1 MRTFGNS
8 KGFTLIEL
16 IIIIVILGIL
26 AAVAIPKYIDMRQ
39 QAADSSARGIL
50 GGLRGAVTV
59 VYANR
64 SINSYTTPID
74 MTSVVSQVQL
84 SGYDSSAMGA
94 TTLLVTISGNAYT
107 FNLTPTDQLPTTP
120 PTVTECYLVGKWT
133 KKNNNVPH
141 AAFSIQNPIA
151 LLITQEK
158 FKGFSL
164 GNSNTFTLGA

>member
-1 MRTFGNS
+1 MRTIGSS

-64 SINSYTTPID
+64 TINGYTTPID
-74 MTSVVSQVQL
+74 MANVLSQIQL
-84 SGYDSSAMGA
+84 SGYDASTWGP
-94 TTLLVTISGNAYT
+94 TTLMITISGNAYT
-107 FNLTPTDQLPTTP
+107 FNLNPTDQLPTTP
-120 PTVTECYLVGKWT
+120 PMVTASGRSE
-133 KKNNNVPH
+133 
-141 AAFSIQNPIA
+141 FS
-151 LLITQEK
+151 TW
-158 FKGFSL
+158 
-164 GNSNTFTLGA
+164 

>member
-1 MRTFGNS
+1 MLGNS

-64 SINSYTTPID
+64 VIRSSADPID
-74 MTSVVSQVQL
+74 MKEVLDNVQL
-84 SGYDSSAMGA
+84 SGYDSSAGGGA
-94 TTLLVTISGNAYT
+94 GEAVLTVTISNQTYT
-107 FNLTPTDQLPTTP
+107 FVLNNTNSIPTTP
-120 PTVTECYLVGKWT
+120 PSVNESGHSTW
-133 KKNNNVPH
+133 
-141 AAFSIQNPIA
+141 
-151 LLITQEK
+151 
-158 FKGFSL
+158 
-164 GNSNTFTLGA
+164 

>member
-1 MRTFGNS
+1 MRTVGNS

-26 AAVAIPKYIDMRQ
+26 AAVAIPKYIDMRS

-64 SINSYTTPID
+64 SINSNNAAID
-74 MTSVVSQVQL
+74 MATVISQVQL
-84 SGYDSSAMGA
+84 SGFDSSTYGA
-94 TTLLVTISGNAYT
+94 TTLLVTISGNPYT

-120 PTVTECYLVGKWT
+120 PAVSE
-133 KKNNNVPH
+133 
-141 AAFSIQNPIA
+141 AAHP
-151 LLITQEK
+151 TW
-158 FKGFSL
+158 
-164 GNSNTFTLGA
+164 

>member
-1 MRTFGNS
+1 MRTIGSS

-64 SINSYTTPID
+64 TLNSNTAAID
-74 MTSVVSQVQL
+74 MAAVLNQVQL
-84 SGYDSSAMGA
+84 SGYDSSASGP
-94 TTLLVTISGNAYT
+94 TTLVVTISGNAYT
-107 FNLTPTDQLPTTP
+107 FNLTPTNQLPTTP
-120 PTVTECYLVGKWT
+120 PT
-133 KKNNNVPH
+133 
-141 AAFSIQNPIA
+141 
-151 LLITQEK
+151 ITASGRPE
-158 FKGFSL
+158 F
-164 GNSNTFTLGA
+164 NTW

>member
-1 MRTFGNS
+1 MRTIGSS

-64 SINSYTTPID
+64 AINGYTTPID
-74 MTSVVSQVQL
+74 MTSVINQVQL
-84 SGYDSSAMGA
+84 SGYDSSAFGP
-94 TTLLVTISGNAYT
+94 TTLVVTISGNAYT
-107 FNLTPTDQLPTTP
+107 FNLSPTDQLPTTP
-120 PTVTECYLVGKWT
+120 PTVTASGRPE
-133 KKNNNVPH
+133 
-141 AAFSIQNPIA
+141 FS
-151 LLITQEK
+151 TW
-158 FKGFSL
+158 
-164 GNSNTFTLGA
+164 

>member
-1 MRTFGNS
+1 MIFASSIDIKYKEGGAYMRTVGNS

-64 SINSYTTPID
+64 SITSNNAAID
-74 MTSVVSQVQL
+74 MAAVLSQVQL
-84 SGYDSSAMGA
+84 SGFDSSTWGA
-94 TTLLVTISGNAYT
+94 TTLLVTISGNPYT

-120 PTVTECYLVGKWT
+120 PTVSESAHTTW
-133 KKNNNVPH
+133 
-141 AAFSIQNPIA
+141 
-151 LLITQEK
+151 
-158 FKGFSL
+158 
-164 GNSNTFTLGA
+164 

>member
-1 MRTFGNS
+1 MRTIGSS

-64 SINSYTTPID
+64 TISGHTTSID
-74 MTSVVSQVQL
+74 MASVLNQIQL
-84 SGYDSSAMGA
+84 SGYDASVWGP
-94 TTLLVTISGNAYT
+94 TTLMITISGYAYT
-107 FNLTPTDQLPTTP
+107 FNLSPTDQLPTTP
-120 PTVTECYLVGKWT
+120 PTVTASGRPE
-133 KKNNNVPH
+133 
-141 AAFSIQNPIA
+141 FS
-151 LLITQEK
+151 TW
-158 FKGFSL
+158 
-164 GNSNTFTLGA
+164 

>member
-1 MRTFGNS
+1 MRIFGNS

-64 SINSYTTPID
+64 TINGYTIHLPR
-74 MTSVVSQVQL
+74 VRQL
-84 SGYDSSAMGA
+84 W
-94 TTLLVTISGNAYT
+94 
-107 FNLTPTDQLPTTP
+107 Q
-120 PTVTECYLVGKWT
+120 
-133 KKNNNVPH
+133 
-141 AAFSIQNPIA
+141 
-151 LLITQEK
+151 
-158 FKGFSL
+158 
-164 GNSNTFTLGA
+164 

>member
-1 MRTFGNS
+1 MRTIGSS

-64 SINSYTTPID
+64 TISGHTTSID
-74 MTSVVSQVQL
+74 MASVLNQIQL
-84 SGYDSSAMGA
+84 SGYDASTWGPTNLMI
-94 TTLLVTISGNAYT
+94 TISGNAYT
-107 FNLTPTDQLPTTP
+107 FNLSPTDQLPTTP
-120 PTVTECYLVGKWT
+120 PTVTASGRPE
-133 KKNNNVPH
+133 
-141 AAFSIQNPIA
+141 FS
-151 LLITQEK
+151 TW
-158 FKGFSL
+158 
-164 GNSNTFTLGA
+164 

>member
-1 MRTFGNS
+1 MLGNS

-64 SINSYTTPID
+64 AINNHTAPID
-74 MTSVVSQVQL
+74 MKEVLDNVRL
-84 SGYDSSAMGA
+84 SGYDSIAGGGA
-94 TTLLVTISGNAYT
+94 GEAVLTVTISNQTYT
-107 FNLTPTDQLPTTP
+107 YYLNDTTGIPTTP
-120 PTVTECYLVGKWT
+120 PWVTVTVTDPTAGRDPSKW
-133 KKNNNVPH
+133 
-141 AAFSIQNPIA
+141 
-151 LLITQEK
+151 
-158 FKGFSL
+158 
-164 GNSNTFTLGA
+164 

>member
-1 MRTFGNS
+1 MRTIGSS

-64 SINSYTTPID
+64 TINGYTTPID
-74 MTSVVSQVQL
+74 MANVLSQIQL
-84 SGYDSSAMGA
+84 SGYDASTLGP
-94 TTLLVTISGNAYT
+94 TTLMITISGNAYT
-107 FNLTPTDQLPTTP
+107 FNLNPTDQLPTTP
-120 PTVTECYLVGKWT
+120 PMVTASGRSE
-133 KKNNNVPH
+133 
-141 AAFSIQNPIA
+141 FS
-151 LLITQEK
+151 TW
-158 FKGFSL
+158 
-164 GNSNTFTLGA
+164 

>member
-1 MRTFGNS
+1 MKIKEGGAYMRIVGNS

-84 SGYDSSAMGA
+84 SGYDSSAIGA

-120 PTVTECYLVGKWT
+120 PTVTESG
-133 KKNNNVPH
+133 H
-141 AAFSIQNPIA
+141 A
-151 LLITQEK
+151 TW
-158 FKGFSL
+158 
-164 GNSNTFTLGA
+164 